1 MKRPD
6 LAIPLGAAVGLA
18 AICVGAWMEGVR
30 LGFLWQPAAA
40 LIVFGGTV
48 GAVLVRRGTAGLG
61 AILRGIA
68 SLFFDAGKEEIEATK
83 ARLTWLA
90 RLERR
95 EGAQALEAQATMTND
110 PLIAQS
116 LTMISQYSDAHLVRE
131 RLERILDH
139 EDERGLRDVMTLE
152 GAASY
157 APTFGIVGAVLGL
170 IQALRV
176 LAEPAQLGV
185 GIATAFVAT
194 IYGVGIAN
202 LILFPLAARLRER
215 HNNHMR
221 QREAIAEALVA
232 LAAHETPSAITRNF
246 TADMELTL
254 QKEKAYLR

>member
-18 AICVGAWMEGVR
+18 AICIGAWMEGVR

-40 LIVFGGTV
+40 LIVFGGTI
-48 GAVLVRRGTAGLG
+48 GAVLVRRGLAGLG
-61 AILRGIA
+61 AILRA
-68 SLFFDAGKEEIEATK
+68 VVSLFFDPSKEEMEATQ

-95 EGAQALEAQATMTND
+95 EGAQALEAQAATTND
-110 PLIAQS
+110 PLLAQA
-116 LTMISQYSDAHLVRE
+116 LTLVSQYAEPKLVRE

-139 EDERGLRDVMTLE
+139 EDEYGLRDVTTLE

-157 APTFGIVGAVLGL
+157 APTFGIIGAVLGL
-170 IQALRV
+170 IQVLRV
-176 LAEPAQLGV
+176 LADPSQLGI

-194 IYGVGIAN
+194 IYGVGVAN

-215 HNNHMR
+215 HQNHMR
-221 QREAIAEALVA
+221 QREAIAEALIA
-232 LAAHETPSAITRNF
+232 LAAHETPSVITRKF
-246 TADMELTL
+246 AADIELTL
-254 QKEKAYLR
+254 RREKAFLA

>member
-6 LAIPLGAAVGLA
+6 LAIPLGVTVGLA

-40 LIVFGGTV
+40 LIVFGGTM
-48 GAVLVRRGTAGLG
+48 GALLIRRGIAGLG
-61 AILRGIA
+61 AISRAVLN
-68 SLFFDAGKEEIEATK
+68 LFFDPGNEEIEATK

-95 EGAQALEAQATMTND
+95 EGPLALESQATVTND
-110 PLIAQS
+110 PLISQA
-116 LTMISQYSDAHLVRE
+116 LTLVSQYAEPKQVRE
-131 RLERILDH
+131 RLERLLDH
-139 EDERGLRDVMTLE
+139 EDEQGLRDVTTLE

-170 IQALRV
+170 IQVLRAL
-176 LAEPAQLGV
+176 ADPTQLGV

-194 IYGVGIAN
+194 IYGVGVAN
-202 LILFPLAARLRER
+202 LILFPLAARMRER
-215 HNNHMR
+215 HNNFMR
-221 QREAIAEALVA
+221 QREAIAEALIA

-246 TADMELTL
+246 TADMELTF
-254 QKEKAYLR
+254 QKEKAFLR

>member
-6 LAIPLGAAVGLA
+6 MAIPLGITVGVA

-40 LIVFGGTV
+40 LIVFGGTI
-48 GAVLVRRGTAGLG
+48 GAVLIRRGMGGLK
-61 AILRGIA
+61 AISRAVLK
-68 SLFFDAGKEEIEATK
+68 LFFDASRDEMEVTK

-95 EGAQALEAQATMTND
+95 EGPQALEAQAGATSD
-110 PLIAQS
+110 PLMAQA
-116 LTMISQYSDAHLVRE
+116 LLLVSQYAEPQIVRA
-131 RLERILDH
+131 RLERLLDH
-139 EDERGLRDVMTLE
+139 EDEHGLLDVTTLE

-170 IQALRV
+170 IQVLRAL
-176 LAEPAQLGV
+176 ADPTQLGV

-194 IYGVGIAN
+194 IYGVGVAN

-215 HNNHMR
+215 HNNFMR
-221 QREAIAEALVA
+221 QREAIAEALIA
-232 LAAHETPSAITRNF
+232 LAAHETPSAITRKF
-246 TADMELTL
+246 AADMELTL
-254 QKEKAYLR
+254 QKEKVFL

>member
-40 LIVFGGTV
+40 VIVFGGTI
-48 GAVLVRRGTAGLG
+48 GAILIRRGTAGIG
-61 AILRGIA
+61 AILRGVA
-68 SLFFDAGKEEIEATK
+68 SLFFNLDKEEMEATK

-95 EGAQALEAQATMTND
+95 EGAQALEAQAATTSD
-110 PLIAQS
+110 ALVAQALS
-116 LTMISQYSDAHLVRE
+116 LISQYAEPKLVRE

-139 EDERGLRDVMTLE
+139 EDEHGLRDVMTLE

-170 IQALRV
+170 IQVLRAL
-176 LAEPAQLGV
+176 ADPSQLGV

-194 IYGVGIAN
+194 IYGVGVAN
-202 LILFPLAARLRER
+202 LILFPLAARMRER
-215 HNNHMR
+215 HNNYMR
-221 QREAIAEALVA
+221 QREAIAEALIA
-232 LAAHETPSAITRNF
+232 LAAHETPSVITRKF
-246 TADMELTL
+246 AADMELTL
-254 QKEKAYLR
+254 RKEKAFL

>member
-6 LAIPLGAAVGLA
+6 FAIPLGVTVGLA

-40 LIVFGGTV
+40 LIVFGGTI
-48 GAVLVRRGTAGLG
+48 GAVLIRRGMGGLK
-61 AILRGIA
+61 AVSRAVLN
-68 SLFFDAGKEEIEATK
+68 LCFDPGNEEIEATK

-95 EGAQALEAQATMTND
+95 EGPLALESQATVTTD
-110 PLIAQS
+110 PLISQA
-116 LTMISQYSDAHLVRE
+116 LTLVSQYAEPKQVRD
-131 RLERILDH
+131 RLERLLDH
-139 EDERGLRDVMTLE
+139 EDEQGLRDVTTLE

-170 IQALRV
+170 IQVLRAL
-176 LAEPAQLGV
+176 ADPTQLGI

-194 IYGVGIAN
+194 IYGVGLAN
-202 LILFPLAARLRER
+202 LILFPLAARMRER
-215 HNNHMR
+215 HNNFMR
-221 QREAIAEALVA
+221 QREAIAEALIA
-232 LAAHETPSAITRNF
+232 LAAHETPSAITRKF

-254 QKEKAYLR
+254 QKEKVFLR

>member
-6 LAIPLGAAVGLA
+6 MAIPLGATVGLA

-40 LIVFGGTV
+40 LIVFGGTI
-48 GAVLVRRGTAGLG
+48 GAVLIRRGMGGLG
-61 AILRGIA
+61 AILRA
-68 SLFFDAGKEEIEATK
+68 VLNLFFDPGRDEIEATK

-95 EGAQALEAQATMTND
+95 EGPQALEAQATTTSD
-110 PLIAQS
+110 PLISHA
-116 LTMISQYSDAHLVRE
+116 LTLVSQYAEATMVRE

-139 EDERGLRDVMTLE
+139 EDEQGLRDVTTLE

-170 IQALRV
+170 IQVLRAL
-176 LAEPAQLGV
+176 ADPTQLGL

-194 IYGVGIAN
+194 IYGVGVAN
-202 LILFPLAARLRER
+202 LILFPLAARMRER
-215 HNNHMR
+215 HNNFMR
-221 QREAIAEALVA
+221 QREAIAEALIA
-232 LAAHETPSAITRNF
+232 LAAHETPSAITRKF
-246 TADMELTL
+246 AADMELTL
-254 QKEKAYLR
+254 RKEKAFLS